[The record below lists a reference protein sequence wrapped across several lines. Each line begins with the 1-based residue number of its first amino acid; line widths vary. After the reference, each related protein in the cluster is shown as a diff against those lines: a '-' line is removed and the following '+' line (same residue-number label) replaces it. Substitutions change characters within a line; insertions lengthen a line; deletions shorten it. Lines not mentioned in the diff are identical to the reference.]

1 MSYILHERKKNSS
14 LGFIRGGKLSPVFW
28 VFREGVFFVGGFFF
42 LLVLLRWEKNA
53 CIFLHLQHRKI
64 GKSKRI
70 RGRKTFFSIFFFDGQ
85 TFFLSFSFF
94 LLFSLAG
101 RGRKTLKI

>member
-42 LLVLLRWEKNA
+42 PGSFALGKK
-53 CIFLHLQHRKI
+53 CLH
-64 GKSKRI
+64 
-70 RGRKTFFSIFFFDGQ
+70 FFAPS
-85 TFFLSFSFF
+85 
-94 LLFSLAG
+94 A
-101 RGRKTLKI
+101 